1 MVLLSSDLHLGHRA
15 IIKYRTQFQSMEE
28 HDNYFINLILSLG
41 KRDVLIIL
49 GDFLFDGPHYDEYI
63 QRLSAKKCRIKLVM
77 GNHDSMKLYSE
88 PIFEVQLPLYSYKNF
103 WLSHCPIHPNELRRR
118 IANIHGHTHYN
129 SITID
134 NELGTNLVLD
144 PNYFSVCPEV
154 NNYQFVNLESIK
166 EQYNDLPSNSN
177 I

>member
-1 MVLLSSDLHLGHRA
+1 MVYISSDLHLGHKS
-15 IIKYRTQFQSMEE
+15 ITKYRTQFHSMEE
-28 HDNYFINLILSLG
+28 HDNYFIDLILSLT

-63 QRLSAKKCRIKLVM
+63 QRLSAKKCRIKLIM

-103 WLSHCPIHPNELRRR
+103 WLSHCPIHPDELRGR

-129 SITID
+129 PILMD
-134 NELGTNLVLD
+134 DELGTSMITN

-166 EQYNDLPSNSN
+166 EVYDILPISNS
-177 I
+177 